1 MQDNEIIPR
10 PFTEKGLLYI
20 YNKRIHQKQ
29 NNKFYI
35 YFILNSLR
43 ATKLLDKKSIF
54 LYELFGMVLIISIG
68 TLLHF
73 TFEWSGFQDIVG
85 VFSAVN
91 ESVWEHLKIA
101 FMPSVLFAIIE
112 YRFLYKRTN
121 NFFFAKALGI
131 FTIMVIIPVIF
142 YTYTIFIEHNLT
154 IDIIS
159 FMFAIIVGQLVS
171 FKLLTFKQQP
181 KNLGLISL
189 IAIIILGLA
198 FIVFTFYPP
207 QIPLFQDP
215 VSREYG
221 IIHHIH

>member
-1 MQDNEIIPR
+1 
-10 PFTEKGLLYI
+10 
-20 YNKRIHQKQ
+20 
-29 NNKFYI
+29 
-35 YFILNSLR
+35 
-43 ATKLLDKKSIF
+43 
-54 LYELFGMVLIISIG
+54 MVLIISLG

-73 TFEWSGFQDIVG
+73 TFEWSGFQPIVG

-101 FMPSVLFAIIE
+101 FMPSILFAIIE

-131 FTIMVIIPVIF
+131 YSIMVIIPVIF
-142 YTYTIFIEHNLT
+142 YAYTIFIEHNLT

-171 FKLLTFKQQP
+171 FKMLTFKQQP
-181 KNLGLISL
+181 KNLRLISI
-189 IAIIILGLA
+189 IALIILGLA

-215 VSREYG
+215 VSGEYG
-221 IIHHIH
+221 IIHHTH

>member
-1 MQDNEIIPR
+1 M
-10 PFTEKGLLYI
+10 G
-20 YNKRIHQKQ
+20 
-29 NNKFYI
+29 
-35 YFILNSLR
+35 
-43 ATKLLDKKSIF
+43 TKLVDKKSIF
-54 LYELFGMVLIISIG
+54 LYELVGMVLIIIIG

-101 FMPSVLFAIIE
+101 FMPSILFAIIE

-131 FTIMVIIPVIF
+131 YSMMIIIPVIF
-142 YTYTIFIEHNLT
+142 YSYTIFIEHNLT

-171 FKLLTFKQQP
+171 YKMLTFKQQP
-181 KNLGLISL
+181 RNFKLISI
-189 IAIIILGLA
+189 IALIILGLA

-207 QIPLFQDP
+207 QIALFQDP
-215 VSREYG
+215 ISGEYG
-221 IIHHIH
+221 IIHHTH

>member
-1 MQDNEIIPR
+1 
-10 PFTEKGLLYI
+10 
-20 YNKRIHQKQ
+20 
-29 NNKFYI
+29 
-35 YFILNSLR
+35 
-43 ATKLLDKKSIF
+43 
-54 LYELFGMVLIISIG
+54 MVLIITIG

-73 TFEWSGFQDIVG
+73 TFEWSGFQEIVG

-101 FMPSVLFAIIE
+101 FMPSILFAIIE

-121 NFFFAKALGI
+121 NFFFAKAIGI
-131 FTIMVIIPVIF
+131 YTIMVIIPVIF

-171 FKLLTFKQQP
+171 YKLLTFKKLS
-181 KNLGLISL
+181 KNLRLISI
-189 IAIIILGLA
+189 IALIILGLA
-198 FIVFTFYPP
+198 FVVFTFYPP

-215 VSREYG
+215 VSGEYG
-221 IIHHIH
+221 IIRHIH

>member
-1 MQDNEIIPR
+1 M
-10 PFTEKGLLYI
+10 G
-20 YNKRIHQKQ
+20 
-29 NNKFYI
+29 
-35 YFILNSLR
+35 
-43 ATKLLDKKSIF
+43 TKLVEKKSIL
-54 LYELFGMVLIISIG
+54 LYELVGMVLIIIIG

-101 FMPSVLFAIIE
+101 FMPSILFAIIE

-131 FTIMVIIPVIF
+131 YSMMVIIPVIF
-142 YTYTIFIEHNLT
+142 YAYTIFIEHNLT
-154 IDIIS
+154 IDILS

-171 FKLLTFKQQP
+171 FKMLTFKQQP
-181 KNLGLISL
+181 RNFRLISI
-189 IAIIILGLA
+189 IALIILGLA

-207 QIPLFQDP
+207 QIALFQDP
-215 VSREYG
+215 VSGEYG
-221 IIHHIH
+221 IIHPIH